1 MLFKKKVEYE
11 DEKRP
16 VPAIWTLFLAILLIG
31 GMFIGALKFTSYVER
46 LDMERQY
53 GEPYVEMK
61 YNE

>member
-1 MLFKKKVEYE
+1 MLFRKKVEYE

-16 VPAIWTLFLAILLIG
+16 IPAIWTLFLAILLIG

-46 LDMERQY
+46 QEMERQY
-53 GEPYVEMK
+53 GVPYVELK